1 MASTITD
8 WFMVGITLIYVIA
21 TICIYR
27 ANNES
32 AKATREQLEES
43 KVQFEESHRL
53 QCMPFLQMDVSIGKP
68 TQFVTEVSLCTGETD
83 TTLYKTFRIRNLG
96 NGTAVNTVYEW
107 SCKSLNVWEC
117 DAAPFNAIMVGD
129 EYYWQFT
136 IFALKCEYESAKV
149 TLDLEYQDLLGNTY
163 NQKFYISFDRDSC
176 LTDGILI
183 ETDAPILYGS

>member
-53 QCMPFLQMDVSIGKP
+53 QCMPFLQMDVSMGKSS
-68 TQFVTEVSLCTGETD
+68 QFVTEVSLCTEEAD

-107 SCKSLNVWEC
+107 SCNSLNICEC

-183 ETDAPILYGS
+183 ETDSPILYGS

>member
-1 MASTITD
+1 MAPTITD
-8 WFMVGITLIYVIA
+8 WLMVVITAIYVIA
-21 TICIYR
+21 TIRIYR

-68 TQFVTEVSLCTGETD
+68 AQFVTEVSLCTDETD

-107 SCKSLNVWEC
+107 SCKSLNIWEC
-117 DAAPFNAIMVGD
+117 DAAPFNAIMAGD

-136 IFALKCEYESAKV
+136 IYALEAEYVSAKV

-183 ETDAPILYGS
+183 DTDSPILCGS